1 MSVHVVD
8 ELWVGPLGVGDEVLR
23 QGPSNTL
30 SGFPVV
36 NRWKSWENFKI
47 LNSTEEKIRLLVTV
61 EDTGVGIPLDAQ
73 SRIFTPFMQAD
84 SSTSRTYGG
93 TGIGLS
99 VSNCLVNLMEGEI
112 GFVSE
117 PGIGS
122 TFSFTA
128 AFGIGEMISQETK
141 WQKNEI
147 SVSEFEGLRAL
158 VVDGRTIRAEVV
170 RYHLRRLGISVDV
183 AFSLE
188 YGCSYISSSCNGR

>member
-8 ELWVGPLGVGDEVLR
+8 ELRLGPLGVGDEVLR
-23 QGPSNTL
+23 QGPFNTL

-188 YGCSYISSSCNGR
+188 YACSYISSSCNGR